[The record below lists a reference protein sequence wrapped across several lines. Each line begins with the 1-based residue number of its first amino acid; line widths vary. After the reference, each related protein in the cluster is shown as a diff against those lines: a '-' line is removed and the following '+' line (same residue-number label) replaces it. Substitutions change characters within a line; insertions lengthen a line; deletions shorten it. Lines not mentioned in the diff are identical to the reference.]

1 MLVFA
6 SDASGKV
13 VSINNVKNGK
23 ACNCFCIACN
33 DPLIARNGGKIK
45 AHSFAHTSKPEKRS
59 CLMTALH
66 RFAQEY
72 LAAQEQILLPSV
84 KCKHMGKTKVRPPK
98 LVKILRGSVES
109 PLDKYKMD
117 VELETSLGRICIEV
131 KVTAECSD
139 EKVSFLKNNKVPTL
153 EIDLSQFIEQPIEA
167 VIDALHNI
175 EPYSNWIYSW
185 CDDALKN
192 DIEKEVEAER
202 LAAQQALEREVE
214 RRKKVTKQA
223 INNLTRNNTI
233 GLPAKELPFTTF
245 IGAREYKLQAKVLNA
260 DSWNFNRFN
269 VMIDTDNYILATCQM
284 LSKKGKEGNKLYIL
298 FPFND
303 SALRNFKPVP
313 NSAVLCRLF
322 RKGSYPYKWLSF
334 PEPSPHKLQQAQL
347 KAKLV
352 KKKSLEHFESYS

>member
-1 MLVFA
+1 
-6 SDASGKV
+6 
-13 VSINNVKNGK
+13 
-23 ACNCFCIACN
+23 
-33 DPLIARNGGKIK
+33 
-45 AHSFAHTSKPEKRS
+45 
-59 CLMTALH
+59 
-66 RFAQEY
+66 
-72 LAAQEQILLPSV
+72 
-84 KCKHMGKTKVRPPK
+84 
-98 LVKILRGSVES
+98 
-109 PLDKYKMD
+109 MD

-202 LAAQQALEREVE
+202 LAAQRTLEREVE
-214 RRKKVTKQA
+214 RKKKITKQA

-260 DSWNFNRFN
+260 ESWSFNRFN
-269 VMIDTDNYILATCQM
+269 VMIDTNEYILATCQM

-298 FPFND
+298 FPFSD
-303 SALRNFKPVP
+303 CALRNFKPVP

-347 KAKLV
+347 KAKQV
-352 KKKSLEHFESYS
+352 KRKSLEYFESYT